1 MVAAHGDPADS
12 TATAASGVLVSLA
25 SRPLRRSLTPLEW
38 VVLEDV
44 SLDAVEDGNGLLV
57 AATSARQVAEH
68 LGVSPGSAAKALGR
82 LRSLGLVT
90 HDRQPGPAGRF
101 GLSLYRLVPPP
112 GVEVVGRSGSA
123 LPRTGSPRME
133 SPVTATPRAADRHMV
148 AGARAATKAEAATGP
163 TQSVRRPAPV
173 RDHHQLDLLAPAAP
187 APNATPPPTP
197 TTTNHTH
204 NQSPN
209 QPNQSPNQPNQP
221 STNPPSTTPP
231 SNNPT
236 PTRTDTCQL
245 FEQATGRRRAE
256 RC

>member
-1 MVAAHGDPADS
+1 MVAAPGEPADS
-12 TATAASGVLVSLA
+12 TVTAARGVLVSRA

-44 SLDAVEDGNGLLV
+44 SLDAIEDGDGCLV

-68 LGVSPGSAAKALGR
+68 LGVSPGSAAKALSR

-101 GLSLYRLVPPP
+101 GLSLYRLILPP
-112 GVEVVGRSGSA
+112 GVEVVGSSDSTSA
-123 LPRTGSPRME
+123 SPCTDSPRVE
-133 SPVTATPRAADRHMV
+133 SPGTASPRAAERHM
-148 AGARAATKAEAATGP
+148 AAEAGP
-163 TQSVRRPAPV
+163 ASNAEAGSRPTPSVRRPVPV
-173 RDHHQLDLLAPAAP
+173 QDHQQLDLLAPAGPDP
-187 APNATPPPTP
+187 APNATPPSKPTP

-204 NQSPN
+204 NQSL
-209 QPNQSPNQPNQP
+209 NQSPNHPNQP
-221 STNPPSTTPP
+221 SSTPT

-236 PTRTDTCQL
+236 PNLTDTCQL
-245 FEQATGRRRAE
+245 FEQAAGRRRAD